1 MGRRGNLLVALNASL
16 VRFERGTPRSA
27 NYTLPLLG
35 VILEAVVAAALKHSA
50 CRCAVS
56 LVSLLNGH
64 PKSTCFFSDT
74 AEQQREK
81 ATKENVAVCLCD
93 GFRGP
98 INAGTQ
104 AQTGDFACATKSSS
118 FEKVAKSKTLAAMS
132 YKVLGEHFSKNVELL
147 CEKKS
152 VYNAIKMFC
161 ASVLFSFI
169 LEVLVTLL
177 VAFLRMREPLLDVR

>member
-1 MGRRGNLLVALNASL
+1 MAMGRRGNLLVALNASL
-16 VRFERGTPRSA
+16 VRFEHGTPRST

-74 AEQQREK
+74 AEQREK

-147 CEKKS
+147 CEKKVS
-152 VYNAIKMFC
+152 TTPSKCFVR
-161 ASVLFSFI
+161 VFSF
-169 LEVLVTLL
+169 
-177 VAFLRMREPLLDVR
+177 RSS